1 MNKHK
6 NFLFEIGTE
15 ELPPER
21 IGELVASLAANLEK
35 GLQEQALTYE
45 TIKTYSTPRRIAILV
60 TNLITQQPDQPVEFR
75 GPSIEIAFDKTG
87 QPTAAAEKFAKTCG
101 TNVNQL
107 NRIEDKKGKFLFY
120 QTVKI
125 GKTTAA
131 LLPELLT
138 NSIKKLP
145 ITRPMRWGNSKI
157 SFIRP
162 VHWIIMLFGSE
173 IIPAE
178 ILGVKTSN
186 QTFGHRFH
194 HPEAIVIPEAAQ
206 YEELLAKQ
214 GFVIADGAKR
224 QQKICEQIAVNVKNG
239 TAIVNENL
247 LREVTDLVEWPVALI
262 GSFDPHFLE
271 MPQEVLIT
279 LMEKQQRYFP
289 IVDTT
294 EKAKKLLSQFVIITN
309 IESKDPKRVIA
320 GNERVIRARLTD
332 AEYFYRNDLK
342 LALISYRDRLK
353 SVVFQAKLGSIYDKT
368 LRLKNLASFI
378 AAKIN
383 ANIEYTER
391 AAELSKCDLMTAMV
405 WEFPELQGVMGDYYA
420 RGCEQKIVATS
431 IKEQYLPRFSQDEIP
446 TTDVGAALAL
456 ADRIDTLVGMFGIN
470 KMPSGEKDPFGLR
483 RAATGIVR
491 IILEKK
497 LTLDLKELLE
507 QAWLNYVAL
516 LENNETITQVLHFIY
531 ERLRYMYAEQNKNAN
546 VFRAVLARMPTDL
559 LAFEKRFEAVTEF
572 NKLTE
577 ANDLIEIYK
586 RVKNIL
592 EKATKEQ
599 DFVAITFN
607 KDLAT
612 EPAERELAQV
622 IAKESQAINE
632 LYKNKNY
639 FEILATLVKIKPTL
653 SNFFAEVMVM
663 AEDKKLRFN
672 RLALLKDL
680 QKLFTLVADWGS

>member
-6 NFLFEIGTE
+6 DFLFEIGTE

-21 IGELVASLAANLEK
+21 IGELVSSLAANLEK

-45 TIKTYSTPRRIAILV
+45 AIKTYSTPRRIAILV

-101 TNVNQL
+101 ANLNQL
-107 NRIEDKKGKFLFY
+107 SHAEDKKGKFLFY
-120 QTVKI
+120 RATKI
-125 GKTTAA
+125 GKTTAE
-131 LLPELLT
+131 LLPELAT
-138 NSIKKLP
+138 NSTKKLP
-145 ITRPMRWGNSKI
+145 IPRPMHWGDSKI

-162 VHWIIMLFGSE
+162 VHWVVMLFGNE
-173 IIPAE
+173 TIHTE
-178 ILGVKTSN
+178 ILGIKTSN

-206 YEELLAKQ
+206 YEELLARI
-214 GFVIADGAKR
+214 GHVIADSTKR
-224 QQKICEQIAVNVKNG
+224 QQKICEQIVSNVKTG
-239 TAIVNENL
+239 TAIINENL

-271 MPQEVLIT
+271 MPREVLIT

-289 IVDTT
+289 IIDTT
-294 EKAKKLLSQFVIITN
+294 KKLLPQFAIISN
-309 IESKDPKRVIA
+309 IESKDPQRVIA

-332 AEYFYRNDLK
+332 AEYFYRNDSS

-353 SVVFQAKLGSIYDKT
+353 SVIFQAKLGSLYDKT
-368 LRLKNLASFI
+368 LRLKTLAGFI

-383 ANIEYTER
+383 ANVEYTER
-391 AAELSKCDLMTAMV
+391 AAELSKCDLMTTMV

-420 RGCEQKIVATS
+420 RGCEQKIVATA

-470 KMPSGEKDPFGLR
+470 KMPNGEKDPFGLR

-516 LENNETITQVLHFIY
+516 LENNETITQTLHFIY
-531 ERLRYMYAEQNKNAN
+531 ERLRYMYIEHGKNAN

-559 LAFEKRFEAVTEF
+559 LDFEKRFGAVTEF
-572 NKLTE
+572 NKLAE
-577 ANDLIEIYK
+577 AGDLIEIYK

-592 EKATKEQ
+592 DKATKEQ
-599 DFVAITFN
+599 DFVAVTFN

-612 EPAERELAQV
+612 EPAELELTQV

-632 LYKNKNY
+632 LYKNKKY
-639 FEILATLVKIKPTL
+639 FEILTTLVNIKPTL

-663 AEDKKLRFN
+663 AEDKKLRLN

-680 QKLFTLVADWGS
+680 QKLFTLVADWGF